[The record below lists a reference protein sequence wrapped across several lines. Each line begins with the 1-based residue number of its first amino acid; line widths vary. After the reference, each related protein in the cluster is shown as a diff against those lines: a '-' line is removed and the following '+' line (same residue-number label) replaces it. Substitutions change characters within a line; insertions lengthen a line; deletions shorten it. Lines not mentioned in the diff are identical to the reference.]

1 MNDYTETRLTRIRE
15 ALFYH
20 LKSIDLI
27 HDSEAGA
34 LESAHEMS
42 LLLDE
47 FSNGSHF
54 KQDCKEVESE
64 LYRLADK
71 EGLIRE

>member
-20 LKSIDLI
+20 LKSIDLMLDDETTTI
-27 HDSEAGA
+27 EA
-34 LESAHEMS
+34 AHEMS

-54 KQDCKEVESE
+54 KQDCKEAEAG